1 MIEVSGVTKKYG
13 KVHALDHVS
22 FTVKNSGITCLLGIN
37 GVGKSTILKAIA
49 GLLPIDDGIILID
62 GDRIKSYT
70 YNNLAFVP
78 DRNAFYPRMSI
89 EDIFYM
95 MKTFYIYWDGEKANY
110 MLEYFKLHS
119 KSRVS
124 ELSKGNLARLKLVVG
139 FSQGAQYLLLD
150 EPFLGIDIFSRQDF
164 IKALKKDFTEP
175 GQTIL
180 LTTHEIAEIEGLA
193 DRVILLDRGSVIQE
207 FDVNEAINNGMSI
220 LDIMRQVY
228 INEDKEH

>member
-13 KVHALDHVS
+13 RVYALQHVS
-22 FTVKNSGITCLLGIN
+22 LSVKNSGITCLLGIN
-37 GVGKSTILKAIA
+37 GVGKSTLLKAIA
-49 GLLPIDDGIILID
+49 GLLPIDDGLILID
-62 GDRIKSYT
+62 GMKINSYT

-78 DRNAFYPRMSI
+78 DRCAFYPNMSI

-95 MKTFYIYWDGEKANY
+95 MKIFYKYWDKEKARN
-110 MLEYFKLHS
+110 MLEYFKLNL

-150 EPFLGIDIFSRQDF
+150 EPFLGIDIFSREDF
-164 IKALKKDFTEP
+164 MKALKANFIER

-180 LTTHEIAEIEGLA
+180 LTTHEIAEIEDLA
-193 DRVILLDRGSVIQE
+193 DHVILLDRGTVVQD
-207 FDVNEAINNGMSI
+207 FDVHDTSNNGRSI
-220 LDIMRQVY
+220 LEIMRQVY
-228 INEDKEH
+228 KSEGEKQ